1 MNPLKMIQAK
11 TAMAQFEKRHPKL
24 RGFAQTVVRDA
35 VREGTVVEI
44 RVTTPEG
51 KSYVT
56 NMKVTKEDIDLL
68 KSSESFKTNQ

>member
-1 MNPLKMIQAK
+1 MNPLKMMQAK

-24 RGFAQTVVRDA
+24 RGFLETAAKNA
-35 VREGTVVEI
+35 VKEGSVVEI

-56 NMKVTKEDIDLL
+56 NLKITKEDVKLI
-68 KSSESFKTNQ
+68 KSSEKFSSNQ